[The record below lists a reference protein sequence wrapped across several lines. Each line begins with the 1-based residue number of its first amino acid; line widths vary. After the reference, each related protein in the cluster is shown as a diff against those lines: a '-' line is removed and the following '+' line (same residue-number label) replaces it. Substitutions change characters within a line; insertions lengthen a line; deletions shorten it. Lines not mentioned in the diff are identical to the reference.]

1 MLDFQVTMTG
11 DYVLAVASIM
21 IAQLQND
28 DVTLTLSQV
37 KFTNHIYNMN
47 IFNYRIFNAIDG
59 ITFSKEI
66 SIIYEL
72 LINTLIFVRIR
83 KSIHM
88 L

>member
-1 MLDFQVTMTG
+1 MTG

-37 KFTNHIYNMN
+37 EFTNHIYNMS
-47 IFNYRIFNAIDG
+47 IFNYRIFNAIDRV
-59 ITFSKEI
+59 TFSKEV